1 MCQHSVDQ
9 ESIDILLIAGNR
21 LDTPRLPVGLGFVAQ
36 AIEDAGFTYK
46 MCDVVLQS
54 EQYILGRVRKYR
66 PRFIGIST
74 MTLKAYQNY
83 NLIRELKKISDAV
96 IILGGPHVIADKEH
110 IFNDCPEIDIA
121 IQGEGEVAVVEIL
134 KGTTWDKVPQAVFR
148 NKDGSLHVN
157 PIEYLDINAVSFP
170 RYHGFPLE
178 RYESNMSL
186 ASSRGCV
193 QNCIFCGARRFLGRQ
208 WRARTSAGM
217 FEEFTYWYQRG
228 YKNFYFSDSL
238 FSKDKERIFQFCDKV
253 KESGIKDVSFTADGI
268 RADHISFKLLRSMK
282 DIGFYNI
289 TIGVESVSNNVLKF
303 FAKGETFE
311 QIDAAIQMADALD
324 FDIGCFFI
332 LGSPDETKEEIEAS
346 LAYPLKYSN
355 ITMTHYHKLT
365 PVPGTPYF
373 DYALAHGLTSVNLRY
388 GTDNEYWTH
397 AEIGTKHVSAS
408 QLQEYLQRG
417 EEIEVFLNKRRVVR
431 NLLRQKTGKTP
442 PADVLN
448 RYTCEIVKAEENAK
462 SAHGAACQ
470 Q

>member
-1 MCQHSVDQ
+1 MRQHSIEHETVD
-9 ESIDILLIAGNR
+9 IILIAANR
-21 LDTPRLPVGLGFVAQ
+21 LDTPRLPVGLGFIAQ
-36 AIEDAGFTYK
+36 AIEDAGFKYK
-46 MCDVVLQS
+46 VCDVVLQS
-54 EQYILGRVRKYR
+54 EQYILGRIRKYQ
-66 PRFIGIST
+66 PRFVGIST
-74 MTLKAYQNY
+74 MTLKVYQNY
-83 NLIRELKKISDAV
+83 NLIREIKKISDAV
-96 IILGGPHVIADKEH
+96 IIIGGPHVIADKEH
-110 IFNDCPEIDIA
+110 ILNDCPEIDVA
-121 IQGEGEVAVVEIL
+121 IQGEGEIAIVELL
-134 KGTTWDKVPQAVFR
+134 KGTNWENVPHAVFR

-157 PIEYLDINAVSFP
+157 QIGYLDINAISFP
-170 RYHGFPLE
+170 RYHGFPLD
-178 RYESNMSL
+178 RYEANMSL

-208 WRARTSAGM
+208 WRARSSSEM
-217 FEEFTYWYQRG
+217 FEEFTYWYNKG
-228 YKNFYFSDSL
+228 YRNFYFSDSL

-253 KESGIKDVSFTADGI
+253 RDSGIKDASFTADGI
-268 RADHISFKLLRSMK
+268 RADHINFKLLRSMK

-311 QIDAAIQMADALD
+311 QIDAAIKMADALD

-373 DYALAHGLTSVNLRY
+373 DYALAHGLTSIGLRY

-397 AEIGTKHVSAS
+397 ADTGTKHVSAS

-417 EEIEVFLNKRRVVR
+417 EEIETF
-431 NLLRQKTGKTP
+431 
-442 PADVLN
+442 
-448 RYTCEIVKAEENAK
+448 
-462 SAHGAACQ
+462 
-470 Q
+470 

>member
-1 MCQHSVDQ
+1 MCQHAI
-9 ESIDILLIAGNR
+9 EHEAIDILLIAANR
-21 LDTPRLPVGLGFVAQ
+21 LDTPRLPVGLGFIAQ
-36 AIEDAGFTYK
+36 AIEDAGFKYK
-46 MCDVVLQS
+46 VCDVVLQS
-54 EQYILGRVRKYR
+54 EQYILGRVRKYQ

-74 MTLKAYQNY
+74 MTLKVFQNY
-83 NLIRELKKISDAV
+83 NLIREIRKISDAV

-121 IQGEGEVAVVEIL
+121 IQGEGEIAIIEIL
-134 KGTTWDKVPQAVFR
+134 KGTPWENVPQAVFP
-148 NKDGSLHVN
+148 NDDGSLYIN
-157 PIEYLDINAVSFP
+157 PIEYLDINAISFP
-170 RYHGFPLE
+170 RYNGFPLE

-208 WRARTSAGM
+208 WRARTSSGM
-217 FEEFTYWYQRG
+217 FEEFTYWYNRG
-228 YKNFYFSDSL
+228 YRNFYFSDSL

-253 KESGIKDVSFTADGI
+253 KSSGIKDVSFTADGI

-311 QIDAAIQMADALD
+311 QIDAAIKMADALD

-397 AEIGTKHVSAS
+397 ADIGTKHVSAA
-408 QLQEYLQRG
+408 QLQDYLQHG
-417 EEIEVFLNKRRVVR
+417 VEVEKFLKKRAVVR
-431 NLLRQKTGKTP
+431 NLLRQKMGKTP
-442 PADVLN
+442 PPDTLN
-448 RYTCEIVKAEENAK
+448 RLTCEIVKAAENANPA
-462 SAHGAACQ
+462 SAADC
-470 Q
+470 